1 MAGTSWVAIAGG
13 ALVLALVAVGLL
25 LLRVQ
30 RLGNRVGSF
39 ECARR
44 PGGDDPWTSGI
55 AVFGAGRVDWW
66 RLVSWAPTPTAS
78 WRRADLEVLGRR
90 RRGPEGAGA
99 VVEAH
104 IRHLGEEFEL
114 AMMAESFAAL
124 VSWLE
129 AAPPHDPTD
138 RGPLPRGR

>member
-1 MAGTSWVAIAGG
+1 MAGTSWFAVAVG
-13 ALVLALVAVGLL
+13 AAVLALVALGLL

-30 RLGNRVGSF
+30 RLANRVGSF

-44 PGGDDPWTSGI
+44 SGASDPWTSGI

-66 RLVSWAPTPTAS
+66 RLVSWAPTPAAS
-78 WRRADLEVLGRR
+78 WRRMDLEVLGRR
-90 RRGPEGAGA
+90 RRGPDRAGA
-99 VVEAH
+99 IVEAR
-104 IRHLGEEFEL
+104 IAHLGEEFEL
-114 AMMAESFAAL
+114 AMVAESFAAL